1 MNEQDRLWD
10 EKEEMMQRTCYTIG
24 MISAQLIG
32 RQEKE
37 DEAHK
42 NELLSKLS
50 IIKGG
55 LESRFIP
62 TFGDE
67 TKSLIEGFFKI
78 TQDQQLRE
86 YALKKPEDV
95 EVTEE
100 DRLLSEV
107 LEKEKKEK

>member
-1 MNEQDRLWD
+1 M
-10 EKEEMMQRTCYTIG
+10 
-24 MISAQLIG
+24 
-32 RQEKE
+32 
-37 DEAHK
+37 
-42 NELLSKLS
+42 LSKLS

-86 YALKKPEDV
+86 YALKRPEDV

-100 DRLLSEV
+100 DKLLSEV
-107 LEKEKKEK
+107 LEKEKKEKKEDTDDLTELFGGQTDLTLDVLQ